1 MHFWAKN
8 HLDRACIFQFIIY
21 IPANVGIAQHLTDK
35 IKIKY
40 WELWW
45 QLFKNPTSADY
56 LM

>member
-45 QLFKNPTSADY
+45 QLFKNPTCADY